1 MLIAK
6 FKSTGPKMN
15 LRKCLYFLPPPLLNL
30 FFNSHTY
37 IPPLKTVCL
46 FLKKTKKQAD
56 WFCFLERKKKGKELN
71 SSLSSWH
78 KQPHVLLF
86 RTAWKT
92 CPKTA
97 HSVFQG
103 LTHLSS
109 RLSAESR
116 ADPQN
121 EGLQNRHCL
130 RLYWPYLWQVV
141 HGAVCC
147 GNGTVH

>member
-1 MLIAK
+1 MVLIAK
-6 FKSTGPKMN
+6 FKWTGPKIN
-15 LRKCLYFLPPPLLNL
+15 LRKCLCPPLLNL
-30 FFNSHTY
+30 RFSSHTSISPLATVWLCTSRL
-37 IPPLKTVCL
+37 IP
-46 FLKKTKKQAD
+46 FLRKEKEK
-56 WFCFLERKKKGKELN
+56 ERN
-71 SSLSSWH
+71 STLLTTRCAWH
-78 KQPHVLLF
+78 KQPHILLF

-97 HSVFQG
+97 HSVFLG

-109 RLSAESR
+109 RLSAESW

>member
-15 LRKCLYFLPPPLLNL
+15 LRKCLYLLLLNL
-30 FFNSHTY
+30 CFSSHAS
-37 IPPLKTVCL
+37 IPPLETVWL
-46 FLKKTKKQAD
+46 LKKQAD
-56 WFCFLERKKKGKELN
+56 WFCFLERKKKERN
-71 SSLSSWH
+71 STLLTTRCAWH
-78 KQPHVLLF
+78 KQPHVILF

-92 CPKTA
+92 SHPKTA

-147 GNGTVH
+147 DNGTVH

>member
-15 LRKCLYFLPPPLLNL
+15 LRKCLYSPLLNL
-30 FFNSHTY
+30 RFSSHTA
-37 IPPLKTVCL
+37 IPPLETVWLFKKKTSRLIL
-46 FLKKTKKQAD
+46 FLRKEKK
-56 WFCFLERKKKGKELN
+56 ERN
-71 SSLSSWH
+71 SSLLTTRCAWH
-78 KQPHVLLF
+78 KQPYVLLF

-92 CPKTA
+92 RPKTA